1 MKSKDLISIADL
13 ALDEIREIFNLTKD
27 LKAANV
33 SDDLPLKGKA
43 LGLVFQKPSTRTRVS
58 FEVGMNQLGGNTVY
72 LGPDDIKL
80 GQRETTKD
88 IARTLSRYLDGIM
101 ARTFSHE
108 TILEL
113 AEYSS
118 VPVINGLSDLLHPCQ
133 GLSDLYTIEE
143 KKGGFK
149 GIKLAFIGDGNNV
162 CHSLLYGCSKVG
174 LDLSI
179 STPKGYEPKK
189 EVLEPS
195 LIEAAKS
202 GTKIEVTNDPHNA
215 IKDADIVYTDVWIS
229 MGKEQ
234 EYKKRLKAFRSFQ
247 VNLDLLKGAKSDY
260 LIMHCLPAHRGEEIT
275 DEVVDSPQSI
285 VFDQA
290 ENRLHVQKA
299 ILLLLL
305 GK

>member
-1 MKSKDLISIADL
+1 MKSKDLVSIADL
-13 ALDEIREIFNLTKD
+13 SLDDIREIFNLTKD
-27 LKAANV
+27 LKARKV
-33 SDDLPLKGKA
+33 SDDLPLKGKT

-72 LGPDDIKL
+72 LGPNDIKL

-143 KKGGFK
+143 KKGRFK

>member
-13 ALDEIREIFNLTKD
+13 SLDEIREIFNLAKD
-27 LKAANV
+27 LKPKGKLED
-33 SDDLPLKGKA
+33 SPLKGKS
-43 LGLVFQKPSTRTRVS
+43 LGLIFQKPSTRTRVS
-58 FEVGMNQLGGNTVY
+58 FEVGMDQLGGNTVY

-88 IARTLSRYLDGIM
+88 IARTLSRYLDGVM

-118 VPVINGLSDLLHPCQ
+118 IPVINGLSDLLHPCQ

-143 KKGGFK
+143 KRGGFK

-179 STPKGYEPKK
+179 ATPEGYEPKR

-195 LIEAAKS
+195 LVEAAKS
-202 GTKIEVTNDPHNA
+202 GAKIEVTNDPHNA
-215 IKDADIVYTDVWIS
+215 IKDASIVYTDVWVS
-229 MGKEQ
+229 MGKEK
-234 EYKKRLKAFRSFQ
+234 EYKKRLKAFRPFQ
-247 VNLDLLKGAKSDY
+247 VNLDLLKNARPDY